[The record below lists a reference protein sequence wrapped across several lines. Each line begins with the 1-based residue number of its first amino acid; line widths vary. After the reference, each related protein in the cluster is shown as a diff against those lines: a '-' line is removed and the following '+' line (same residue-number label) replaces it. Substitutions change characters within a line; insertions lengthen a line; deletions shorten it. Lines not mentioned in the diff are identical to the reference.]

1 MNPKPKRILAVSI
14 AVLAIALSLIVVFS
28 ENLANNSTNDNKLVR
43 IACLGDSIT
52 QYSGY
57 PKDLQTMLG
66 NKSKVRNFGVSGA
79 SVGLNTD
86 RPYYF
91 EPEFDAADLFSPTAV
106 IIMLGTNDARQDNY
120 AQINNFVTDYETIIN
135 RIQTLNNN
143 AQIFLVKPPPIFNNT
158 LDLNGTNFAEGVI
171 PRIEQVANAMKLP
184 IIDVYT
190 SLLNHNEYFSDGVH
204 PDSEG
209 GQAIANVICAAI
221 TSHTN

>member
-14 AVLAIALSLIVVFS
+14 AILAIALSIVVVFS
-28 ENLANNSTNDNKLVR
+28 ENLANNTTNDNKLAR

-57 PKDLQTMLG
+57 PKDLQTMLD
-66 NKSKVRNFGVSGA
+66 NKSKVRNFGVSGS

-86 RPYYF
+86 HPYYF
-91 EPEFDAADLFSPTAV
+91 EPEFDAADLFGPTTV

-120 AQINNFVTDYETIIN
+120 LQINNFVTDYKTIIT
-135 RIQTLNNN
+135 RIQTLNNK

-158 LDLNGTNFAEGVI
+158 LDLNGTNFAEGII

-190 SLLNHNEYFSDGVH
+190 PLLNHSEYFADGVH

-209 GQAIANVICAAI
+209 GQAIANVIYAAI
-221 TSHTN
+221 NSNSK